1 MRRVQGLV
9 VFMLWFQWALIG
21 NSAANSG
28 QKQRCGEIL
37 TSASGSFHSP
47 GYPSIYPANSVCSWT
62 IRAPSYHKIT
72 LDFADFHVQGGS
84 SCRHDALEIY
94 DGASIR
100 DDKLGRF
107 CGQNKPMLLTSSGNY
122 LYLRFTSDG
131 RTEKKGFRATYN
143 TTQACRENYSGNK
156 GKISSP
162 NYPALYNSNSDCMYK
177 IEVPSGMRV
186 KIRFH
191 KFVTESA
198 GGGSCYDYVEAHDGS
213 SGSDP
218 SLGKFC
224 GTLRPFTLLSS
235 SNVMLVRFVSDDS
248 QNFGGF
254 QFTYSAEV
262 IPTTQPSCAPHRF
275 QCSNGRCIAKKRVC
289 DFLDD
294 CGDNS
299 DELNCPCRNNQLTCA
314 NGNCVDVPWICDGDD
329 DCGDG
334 TDELNCYS
342 STSSPAFANCS
353 TNNGGCEHKCSEFY
367 VGKIKNVRCS
377 CRRGYVLQKDGKNC
391 ADVNECT
398 NKNGGCN
405 HKCINT
411 AGSFICK
418 CFDGF
423 KFKNSQKKECQ
434 DVNECDK
441 NNGGCS
447 HTCVNNAGSYY
458 CQCPAGYRLKNDSKT
473 CVDVNEC
480 ELHNGGCQQICQ
492 NTLGSFMCKCS
503 DGYFEDYE
511 DPNHCMDID
520 ECLEGVPACFGCFN
534 LPGSYECKCDDPGFT
549 PNVNKTKC
557 LDINECDKNNGGC
570 GQKKC
575 ENNYGSYSC
584 QCPPGYQLDTM
595 TNSCLDIDECTANNN
610 KGDCD
615 QICTNTAG
623 SYKCSC
629 REGYKL
635 RQGKSCFDID
645 ECAPGAHSCQHNC
658 NNTEG
663 SYRCS
668 CRKGF
673 VLSIDGRSCRKRK
686 DSEEC
691 GIAPLASRS
700 IQGKWLPQ
708 EQPKL
713 PWTALLHFSVFGD
726 IEGCMATLI
735 DKEWLITAARC
746 LFLAPHTVAG
756 NFINISD
763 QSIKVELAAF
773 KRWSPDHAP
782 KLHDISEIV
791 IHRDFDPKTLSAN
804 VALVRLAQPVK
815 TTDDVRPICLPT
827 RSEIEHLLK
836 SGASSDGIVVGWGK
850 TPDHQVRSTMHEAT
864 VSVEHRSQCKWSN
877 MSYDVH
883 NMICA
888 GYKEPQETTCIADSG
903 SPLMFPVTSVQG
915 QNSTKWVVGGI
926 MSWGLSVLP
935 DGCHSNY
942 RYTGYTNVGRFLKWI
957 RLRGKTHKGN

>member
-1 MRRVQGLV
+1 MRRVQGPV

-37 TSASGSFHSP
+37 RSASGSFHSP
-47 GYPSIYPANSVCSWT
+47 GYPSIYPANSICSWT
-62 IRAPSYHKIT
+62 IQAPSYHKIT

-84 SCRHDALEIY
+84 SCRHDALDIY

-131 RTEKKGFRATYN
+131 TTEKKGFRATYN

-262 IPTTQPSCAPHRF
+262 IPTTQRSCAPHRF

-294 CGDNS
+294 CGDSS

-314 NGNCVDVPWICDGDD
+314 NGNCVDAPWICDGDD

-353 TNNGGCEHKCSEFY
+353 INNGGCEHKCSEIY
-367 VGKIKNVRCS
+367 LGKTKNVRCS
-377 CRRGYVLQKDGKNC
+377 CRRGYLLQEDGKNC

-405 HKCINT
+405 HECINT

-423 KFKNSQKKECQ
+423 TFKNSEKKECQ

-447 HTCVNNAGSYY
+447 HTCVNDAGSYY

-480 ELHNGGCQQICQ
+480 TNKNGGC
-492 NTLGSFMCKCS
+492 
-503 DGYFEDYE
+503 
-511 DPNHCMDID
+511 NH
-520 ECLEGVPACFGCFN
+520 EC
-534 LPGSYECKCDDPGFT
+534 
-549 PNVNKTKC
+549 
-557 LDINECDKNNGGC
+557 I
-570 GQKKC
+570 
-575 ENNYGSYSC
+575 
-584 QCPPGYQLDTM
+584 
-595 TNSCLDIDECTANNN
+595 
-610 KGDCD
+610 
-615 QICTNTAG
+615 NTAG
-623 SYKCSC
+623 SFICK
-629 REGYKL
+629 
-635 RQGKSCFDID
+635 CFDGFTFKNSQKK
-645 ECAPGAHSCQHNC
+645 ECQAFPVVAVSPRNQ
-658 NNTEG
+658 TVLEG
-663 SYRCS
+663 REAVIICVAEGVP
-668 CRKGF
+668 RA
-673 VLSIDGRSCRKRK
+673 VLSWTFENGELPPHAKSTNLPGQSILLLSRTSKRVEGWYTCRGNYTFG
-686 DSEEC
+686 DAFSNSTLYVSEKPTVTMPLKPH
-691 GIAPLASRS
+691 APLLEGERLTLTCRANEDTKEIRWSKDDVPVKSRANIYPIANNS
-700 IQGKWLPQ
+700 TLVIENVLTSDGGKY
-708 EQPKL
+708 
-713 PWTALLHFSVFGD
+713 S
-726 IEGCMATLI
+726 CMAVNKAGSASSSVDIRVTARKALQWYFIVGPFLAVVVLAFIVLCLWKRRIAGTYTASNKAFAFLTQVVTKKHQTYITLI
-735 DKEWLITAARC
+735 SRNGTHFNLLAIPILKGEIRFC
-746 LFLAPHTVAG
+746 FLTVKII
-756 NFINISD
+756 F
-763 QSIKVELAAF
+763 F
-773 KRWSPDHAP
+773 M
-782 KLHDISEIV
+782 
-791 IHRDFDPKTLSAN
+791 LS
-804 VALVRLAQPVK
+804 
-815 TTDDVRPICLPT
+815 
-827 RSEIEHLLK
+827 
-836 SGASSDGIVVGWGK
+836 
-850 TPDHQVRSTMHEAT
+850 
-864 VSVEHRSQCKWSN
+864 
-877 MSYDVH
+877 
-883 NMICA
+883 
-888 GYKEPQETTCIADSG
+888 
-903 SPLMFPVTSVQG
+903 
-915 QNSTKWVVGGI
+915 
-926 MSWGLSVLP
+926 
-935 DGCHSNY
+935 
-942 RYTGYTNVGRFLKWI
+942 
-957 RLRGKTHKGN
+957 